1 VTVPPGGG
9 ARDGGAR
16 DGPRLTV
23 APGGQGLRV
32 VRLRKSYRRRPVIR
46 DVSLSL
52 ARGEVVALLGPNGS
66 GKTTTILM
74 LLGLLRPTRGEARIL
89 GLPAGHRD
97 ARRRTGFL
105 PEETRLYEFLTGEET
120 LDHVGRLYGVPRA
133 ERRRRTDALLRRTGM
148 WEARRRRLHTYSKG
162 MARRIGLAQALMA
175 EPELVILDEPTSG
188 LDPIGNREVRTI
200 LREVADGGATV
211 LLTSHIL
218 ADVADV
224 CDEIGIMHRGRM
236 LLRGDVDALLADAE
250 RLSWET
256 RRVDGERRE
265 ELRRRI
271 EAEGVPVIGVG
282 PPRTTLETLFLET
295 IARDGEIGHEKAGD
309 VDIRLT
315 FLGQADIGRSAHGQ
329 RQDHEGDDHA
339 GPAGGPVDDTR
350 HWVNS
355 S

>member
-1 VTVPPGGG
+1 MDVVA
-9 ARDGGAR
+9 ARG
-16 DGPRLTV
+16 
-23 APGGQGLRV
+23 
-32 VRLRKSYRRRPVIR
+32 
-46 DVSLSL
+46 L
-52 ARGEVVALLGPNGS
+52 AREFRAPFSRTRVLAVRGLDLDIGAGRIFGLLGPNGS

-74 LLGLLRPTRGEARIL
+74 LLGLLRPTRGEASVL

-120 LDHVGRLYGVPRA
+120 LDHVGRLYGVPRG
-133 ERRRRTDALLRRTGM
+133 ERRRRTAALLRRTGM
-148 WEARRRRLHTYSKG
+148 WETRGRRLHTYSKG

-175 EPELVILDEPTSG
+175 EPELVVLDEPTSG

-224 CDEIGIMHRGRM
+224 CDEIGIMHRGRL
-236 LLRGDVDALLADAE
+236 LLRGEVDALLADAE
-250 RLSWET
+250 RLAWET
-256 RRVDGERRE
+256 PRVDGERRE

-295 IARDGEIGHEKAGD
+295 IAGDGKDEDGKAGD
-309 VDIRLT
+309 GEAED
-315 FLGQADIGRSAHGQ
+315 GKA
-329 RQDHEGDDHA
+329 GDGDA
-339 GPAGGPVDDTR
+339 SGA
-350 HWVNS
+350 
-355 S
+355 